1 MDYYQTLGV
10 PKDAPKDEIKRA
22 YRKLAHK
29 YHPDKKG
36 GDEKKFKEINEA
48 YQVLGDEKKKTQYD
62 QFGSS
67 FGGQGGGGFS
77 GFDFNNFSGA
87 TGGRDFNAEGF
98 DFGDIFS
105 EFFGGGG
112 AGTGTRAR
120 QKGRDISVDMEI
132 TLEEAFKG
140 ASREISLRK
149 SVVCSNC
156 NGEKGEPGTKV
167 KTCES
172 CNGAGEIR
180 QAHRTV
186 LGSITQVAKC
196 SKCSGAG
203 KIPEKKCSQC
213 RGSGLVQDT
222 ERISVNIPAGIH
234 SGESIV
240 FSGKGEAGEGGYG
253 SLYIGIHIKRHSYF
267 NREGDDVYS
276 NAEISISQAVLGDSL
291 KVKILSG
298 DTELKIPTGI
308 ESGAMIKLQGKGM
321 PRLHGAGQGD
331 HYVRVS
337 IKTPQKLSKRAKDLF
352 EEIKKEG
359 L

>member
-1 MDYYQTLGV
+1 MDYYKTLGV
-10 PKDAPKDEIKRA
+10 PKNAPKDEIKRA

-29 YHPDKKG
+29 YHPDKRG

-48 YQVLGDEKKKTQYD
+48 YQVLGDDKKKIQYD

-77 GFDFNNFSGA
+77 AQGGPASGWDFSRGGFS
-87 TGGRDFNAEGF
+87 AEGV

-112 AGTGTRAR
+112 ARTSAR
-120 QKGRDISVDMEI
+120 TKQKGRDIRVDMEI
-132 TLEEAFKG
+132 TLEDAFSG
-140 ASREISLRK
+140 VSREISLK
-149 SVVCSNC
+149 KNVVCSRCDGDKN
-156 NGEKGEPGTKV
+156 EPGTHA

-172 CNGAGEIR
+172 CNGSGEIR
-180 QAHRTV
+180 QIHRTI
-186 LGSITQVAKC
+186 LGSIAQVVECAKC
-196 SKCSGAG
+196 SGGG
-203 KIPEKKCSQC
+203 KIQEKKCSQC
-213 RGSGLVQDT
+213 RGSGFVRDT

-240 FSGKGEAGEGGYG
+240 FSGKGEAGAGGYG
-253 SLYIGIHIKRHSYF
+253 NLYVGIHIKEHPYF
-267 NREGDDVYS
+267 NRESDDIYS
-276 NAEISISQAVLGDSL
+276 NFEISISQAVLGDFL
-291 KVKILSG
+291 KIKTLHG
-298 DTELKIPTGI
+298 ETELKIPTGI

-331 HYVRVS
+331 HYVKVS
-337 IKTPQKLSKRAKDLF
+337 VKTPQKLSKRAKDLF